1 MRREMDELRNAM
13 REKMDQILDG
23 MVRRTDSPFTMK
35 VLGCPMSP
43 KFHLPQLE
51 LFDDLKDML
60 DHITTFKTTL
70 SLQQPP
76 DEILCYSFPTT
87 LKGAAWVWF
96 SKLAT
101 SSIDNFKQLGNSFVH
116 HFVGRQHLKR
126 PADHLLTIRQGEK
139 VTLKSYVKHFT
150 WEVLEIDEADDRVQL
165 TTFKAGLKS
174 REFVVTFMKS
184 PP

>member
-1 MRREMDELRNAM
+1 MNWNDDGDSHRRDDHQRLNISNEVNSDLLREMRREMDKLRNAM
-13 REKMDQILDG
+13 REKTDQILDG

-35 VLGCPMSP
+35 VLECPMSP

-87 LKGAAWVWF
+87 LKGAA
-96 SKLAT
+96 
-101 SSIDNFKQLGNSFVH
+101 
-116 HFVGRQHLKR
+116 
-126 PADHLLTIRQGEK
+126 
-139 VTLKSYVKHFT
+139 
-150 WEVLEIDEADDRVQL
+150 
-165 TTFKAGLKS
+165 
-174 REFVVTFMKS
+174 
-184 PP
+184 